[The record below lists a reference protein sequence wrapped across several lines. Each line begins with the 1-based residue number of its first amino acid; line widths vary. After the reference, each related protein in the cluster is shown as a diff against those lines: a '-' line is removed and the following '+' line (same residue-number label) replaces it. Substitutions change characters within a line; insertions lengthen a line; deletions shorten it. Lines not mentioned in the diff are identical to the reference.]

1 MFMPTLFDDFFEEFT
16 RPVAP
21 KHIPV
26 NTMQLMKTDVK
37 EEENGFT
44 LDIEIPGYN
53 KEDLKLELKEGYLNV
68 SAEKN
73 SENKEEKGKYI
84 RRERYFGSVSRSFYV
99 GEEITPEDI
108 NAKFENGVL
117 AVFVPKKETQPKLPE
132 AKYIQIA

>member
-1 MFMPTLFDDFFEEFT
+1 MFMPTLFDDFFEEFA

-73 SENKEEKGKYI
+73 SESKEEKGKYI
-84 RRERYFGSVSRSFYV
+84 RRERYFGTVSRSFYV
-99 GEEITPEDI
+99 GEELTTEDI

-117 AVFVPKKETQPKLPE
+117 NIFVPKKETQPELPE
-132 AKYIQIA
+132 SRYIQIA